1 MTSPSI
7 IHAYDGAMVGPLLF
21 AFLTTAFFWRNVV
34 PRQLRG
40 LRGVPDRPSN
50 VRSASG
56 DVHHGGRAQ
65 IVGTAWHAFGRGFYL
80 WP

>member
-7 IHAYDGAMVGPLLF
+7 IHAYDGAMVGPLLL

-40 LRGVPDRPSN
+40 LQVAFPTGPRTYE
-50 VRSASG
+50 
-56 DVHHGGRAQ
+56 VHQVLSLIH
-65 IVGTAWHAFGRGFYL
+65 I
-80 WP
+80 